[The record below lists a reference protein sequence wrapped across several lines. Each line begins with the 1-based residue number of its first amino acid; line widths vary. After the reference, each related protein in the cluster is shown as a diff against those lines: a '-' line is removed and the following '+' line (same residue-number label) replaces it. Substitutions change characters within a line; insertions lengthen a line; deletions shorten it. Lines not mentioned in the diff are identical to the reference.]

1 MSRLTQRSSLG
12 ERQEVVYPKTPT
24 RSVNEGEVDRRS
36 RSHFWLVGGR
46 QFFPLALAM
55 VSLLC
60 LSRFGSQV
68 LGQDAAVVDAQAKLP
83 MLTTPYGEV
92 AIFPADNAW
101 NRNVSHL
108 KLHAKS
114 EAWLQ
119 SVGLDKPLHPD
130 FGTVWKGVPNGIP
143 FVAVSPTQV
152 KSAVQFEYSDESD
165 VGPYPIPPNPP
176 IEGGSHAPADA
187 DRHVL
192 MIDAKNKKLYELYQ
206 VHSLPG
212 GKWKAGSGAI
222 FDLSSNALRP
232 AGWTSADAA
241 GLPIFPGLARYDEIV
256 ELGKLQHALR
266 FTVKRT
272 QRAYV
277 LPARHFASNSTSP
290 NLPPM
295 GMRVRLKA
303 SFDTSKFPRLSQ
315 VLLQGLKTY
324 GMLLADNGGDWFVS
338 GAPDARWDDDAIS
351 TLKRVKVRD
360 FEVVDTGPIVTR

>member
-1 MSRLTQRSSLG
+1 MSRLTQRLSLAT
-12 ERQEVVYPKTPT
+12 V
-24 RSVNEGEVDRRS
+24 
-36 RSHFWLVGGR
+36 
-46 QFFPLALAM
+46 A
-55 VSLLC
+55 
-60 LSRFGSQV
+60 V
-68 LGQDAAVVDAQAKLP
+68 LGLWCVGSHVSSQDAPVVAVQARSP
-83 MLTTPYGEV
+83 TLTTAYGEV
-92 AIFPADNAW
+92 AIFPADNVW
-101 NRNVSHL
+101 NRDVSQL

-114 EAWLQ
+114 QAWLQ

-130 FGTVWKGVPNGIP
+130 FGTVWNGAPNGIP
-143 FVAVSPTQV
+143 FVAVSPTQA
-152 KSAVQFEYSDESD
+152 KSIVQFEYADESD

-176 IEGGSHAPADA
+176 IEGGPNAPADA

-222 FDLSSNALRP
+222 FDLSSNVLRP

-256 ELGKLQHALR
+256 EQGKLRHALR
-266 FTVKRT
+266 FTVKKS

-277 LPARHFASNSTSP
+277 LPATHFASRSTDS

-295 GMRVRLKA
+295 GMRVRLRA
-303 SFDTSKFPRLSQ
+303 DFDTSKFPRLSQ
-315 VLLQGLKTY
+315 VFLQGLKTY

-360 FEVVDTGPIVTR
+360 FEVVDTGPLVTR

>member
-1 MSRLTQRSSLG
+1 MTRQGVWLLVVTMVCGGWWVAGQAASQEEASLAAKAK
-12 ERQEVVYPKTPT
+12 PPTLKT
-24 RSVNEGEVDRRS
+24 
-36 RSHFWLVGGR
+36 
-46 QFFPLALAM
+46 A
-55 VSLLC
+55 
-60 LSRFGSQV
+60 
-68 LGQDAAVVDAQAKLP
+68 
-83 MLTTPYGEV
+83 YGEV
-92 AIFPADNAW
+92 AIFPVTNPW
-101 NRNVSHL
+101 NKDVSKL

-114 EAWLQ
+114 QAWLQ
-119 SVGLDKPLHPD
+119 SIGLDKPLHPD
-130 FGTVWKGVPNGIP
+130 FGTVWNGVPNGIP
-143 FVAVSPTQV
+143 FVAVSPTQA
-152 KSAVQFEYSDESD
+152 KSVVQFEYADESD
-165 VGPYPIPPNPP
+165 AGPYPIPPNPP
-176 IEGGSHAPADA
+176 IEGGPNAPADA

-206 VHSLPG
+206 VNPLPG

-222 FDLSSNALRP
+222 FDLSSNTLRP

-241 GLPIFPGLARYDEIV
+241 GLPVFPGLARYDEIV

-266 FTVKRT
+266 FTVRRT

-277 LPARHFASNSTSP
+277 LPARHFASNSTDP

-360 FEVVDTGPIVTR
+360 FEVVDTGPLVTR

>member
-1 MSRLTQRSSLG
+1 MT
-12 ERQEVVYPKTPT
+12 RQSVWLLVVTM
-24 RSVNEGEVDRRS
+24 VC
-36 RSHFWLVGGR
+36 GGWWVAGPAAS
-46 QFFPLALAM
+46 QEEAALA
-55 VSLLC
+55 
-60 LSRFGSQV
+60 
-68 LGQDAAVVDAQAKLP
+68 AKAKPPTLK
-83 MLTTPYGEV
+83 TAYGEV
-92 AIFPADNAW
+92 AIFHVTNPW
-101 NRNVSHL
+101 NKDVSKL

-114 EAWLQ
+114 QAWLQ
-119 SVGLDKPLHPD
+119 SIGLDKPLHPD
-130 FGTVWKGVPNGIP
+130 FGTVWDGAPNGIP
-143 FVAVSPTQV
+143 FVAVSPTQA
-152 KSAVQFEYSDESD
+152 KSTVQFEYADESD
-165 VGPYPIPPNPP
+165 AGPYPIPPNPP
-176 IEGGSHAPADA
+176 IEGGPNAPADA
-187 DRHVL
+187 DRHIL

-206 VHSLPG
+206 VNPLPG

-222 FDLSSNALRP
+222 FDLSSNTLRP

-241 GLPIFPGLARYDEIV
+241 GLPVFPGLARYDEIV

-266 FTVKRT
+266 FTVRRT

-277 LPARHFASNSTSP
+277 LPARHFASNSTDP

-315 VLLQGLKTY
+315 VLLQGLKSY

-360 FEVVDTGPIVTR
+360 FEVVDTGPLVTR

>member
-1 MSRLTQRSSLG
+1 MTRQGVWLLLVTMVCGGWWVAGQAASQEEAALTAKAKPPTL
-12 ERQEVVYPKTPT
+12 KT
-24 RSVNEGEVDRRS
+24 
-36 RSHFWLVGGR
+36 
-46 QFFPLALAM
+46 A
-55 VSLLC
+55 
-60 LSRFGSQV
+60 
-68 LGQDAAVVDAQAKLP
+68 
-83 MLTTPYGEV
+83 YGEV
-92 AIFPADNAW
+92 AIFPVTNPW
-101 NRNVSHL
+101 NKDVSKL

-114 EAWLQ
+114 QAWLQ
-119 SVGLDKPLHPD
+119 SIGLDKPLHPD
-130 FGTVWKGVPNGIP
+130 FGTVWEGVPNGIP
-143 FVAVSPTQV
+143 FVAVSPTQA
-152 KSAVQFEYSDESD
+152 KSVVQFEYADESD
-165 VGPYPIPPNPP
+165 AGPYPIPPNPP
-176 IEGGSHAPADA
+176 IEGGPNAAADA

-222 FDLSSNALRP
+222 FDLSSNTLRP

-256 ELGKLQHALR
+256 EQGKLLHALR
-266 FTVKRT
+266 FTVKKS

-277 LPARHFASNSTSP
+277 LPARHFASNSTDP

-295 GMRVRLKA
+295 GMRVRLKT
-303 SFDTSKFPRLSQ
+303 SFDTSQFPRLSQ

-338 GAPDARWDDDAIS
+338 GVPDARWDDEAIS

-360 FEVVDTGPIVTR
+360 FEVVDTGPLVTR

>member
-1 MSRLTQRSSLG
+1 MT
-12 ERQEVVYPKTPT
+12 RQGVWLLVVTM
-24 RSVNEGEVDRRS
+24 VC
-36 RSHFWLVGGR
+36 GGWWVAG
-46 QFFPLALAM
+46 QAACQEEAALA
-55 VSLLC
+55 
-60 LSRFGSQV
+60 
-68 LGQDAAVVDAQAKLP
+68 AKAKPPTLK
-83 MLTTPYGEV
+83 TAYGEV
-92 AIFPADNAW
+92 AIFPVTNPW
-101 NRNVSHL
+101 NKDVSKL

-114 EAWLQ
+114 QAWLQ
-119 SVGLDKPLHPD
+119 SIGLDKPLHPD
-130 FGTVWKGVPNGIP
+130 FGTVWNGAPNGIP
-143 FVAVSPTQV
+143 FVAVSPTQA
-152 KSAVQFEYSDESD
+152 KSTVQFEYADESD
-165 VGPYPIPPNPP
+165 AGPYPIPPNPP
-176 IEGGSHAPADA
+176 IEGGPNAPADA
-187 DRHVL
+187 DRHLL

-206 VHSLPG
+206 VNPLPG

-222 FDLSSNALRP
+222 FDLSSNTLRP

-241 GLPIFPGLARYDEIV
+241 GLPVFPGLARYDEIV

-266 FTVKRT
+266 FTVRRT

-277 LPARHFASNSTSP
+277 LPARHFASNSTDP

-338 GAPDARWDDDAIS
+338 GAPDARWDDEAIS

-360 FEVVDTGPIVTR
+360 FEVVDTGPLVTR

>member
-1 MSRLTQRSSLG
+1 MTRFGAWSLTVVTICGAVWFSRQAAS
-12 ERQEVVYPKTPT
+12 QE
-24 RSVNEGEVDRRS
+24 EA
-36 RSHFWLVGGR
+36 
-46 QFFPLALAM
+46 ALA
-55 VSLLC
+55 VK
-60 LSRFGSQV
+60 
-68 LGQDAAVVDAQAKLP
+68 AKSPTLK
-83 MLTTPYGEV
+83 TAYGEV
-92 AIFPADNAW
+92 AIFPANNPW
-101 NRNVSHL
+101 NTDISKL

-114 EAWLQ
+114 QAWLQ

-130 FGTVWKGVPNGIP
+130 FGTVWDGAPNGIP
-143 FVAVSPTQV
+143 FVAVSPTQAKTSV
-152 KSAVQFEYSDESD
+152 PFDYADESD
-165 VGPYPIPPNPP
+165 VGPYPIPSNPP
-176 IEGGSHAPADA
+176 IEGGPNAPATA

-206 VHSLPG
+206 VNPLPG

-241 GLPIFPGLARYDEIV
+241 GLPVFPGLARYDEIV

-295 GMRVRLKA
+295 GMRVRLKL

-360 FEVVDTGPIVTR
+360 FEVVDTGPLVTR

>member
-1 MSRLTQRSSLG
+1 MTRQGVWLLVVTMVCGGWWVAGQAASQEEASLAAKAK
-12 ERQEVVYPKTPT
+12 PPTLKT
-24 RSVNEGEVDRRS
+24 
-36 RSHFWLVGGR
+36 
-46 QFFPLALAM
+46 A
-55 VSLLC
+55 
-60 LSRFGSQV
+60 
-68 LGQDAAVVDAQAKLP
+68 
-83 MLTTPYGEV
+83 YGEV
-92 AIFPADNAW
+92 AIFPVTNPW
-101 NRNVSHL
+101 NKDVSKL

-114 EAWLQ
+114 PAWLQ
-119 SVGLDKPLHPD
+119 SIGLDKPLHPD
-130 FGTVWKGVPNGIP
+130 FGTVWNGVPNGIP
-143 FVAVSPTQV
+143 FVAVSPTQA
-152 KSAVQFEYSDESD
+152 KSVVQFEYADESD
-165 VGPYPIPPNPP
+165 AGPYPIPPNPP
-176 IEGGSHAPADA
+176 IEGGPNAPADA

-206 VHSLPG
+206 VNPLPG

-222 FDLSSNALRP
+222 FDLSSNTLRP

-241 GLPIFPGLARYDEIV
+241 GLPVFPGLARYDEIV

-266 FTVKRT
+266 FTVRRT

-277 LPARHFASNSTSP
+277 LPARHFASNSTDP

-360 FEVVDTGPIVTR
+360 FEVVDTGPLVTR

>member
-1 MSRLTQRSSLG
+1 MT
-12 ERQEVVYPKTPT
+12 RQGVWLLVVTM
-24 RSVNEGEVDRRS
+24 VC
-36 RSHFWLVGGR
+36 GGWWVAG
-46 QFFPLALAM
+46 QAASQEEAALA
-55 VSLLC
+55 
-60 LSRFGSQV
+60 
-68 LGQDAAVVDAQAKLP
+68 AKAKPPTLK
-83 MLTTPYGEV
+83 TAYGEV
-92 AIFPADNAW
+92 AIFPVTNPW
-101 NRNVSHL
+101 NKDVSKL

-114 EAWLQ
+114 QAWLQ
-119 SVGLDKPLHPD
+119 SIGLDKPLHPD
-130 FGTVWKGVPNGIP
+130 FGTVWEGVPNGIP
-143 FVAVSPTQV
+143 FVAVSPTQA
-152 KSAVQFEYSDESD
+152 KSTVPFEYADESD
-165 VGPYPIPPNPP
+165 AGPYPIPPNPP
-176 IEGGSHAPADA
+176 IEGGPNAPADA

-206 VHSLPG
+206 VNPLPG

-222 FDLSSNALRP
+222 FDLSSNTLRP

-241 GLPIFPGLARYDEIV
+241 GLPVFPGLARYDEIV

-266 FTVKRT
+266 FTVRRT

-277 LPARHFASNSTSP
+277 LPARHFASNSTDP

-315 VLLQGLKTY
+315 VLLQGLKSY

-360 FEVVDTGPIVTR
+360 FEVVDTGPLVTR